1 MLIAE
6 DEPHTRDV
14 LTHYIPWDQI
24 GICEI
29 YEAADGRAALE
40 MAQTLKPDIILSDI
54 RMPKMSGIELAH
66 QLRKENQDCRFIFLS
81 AYPDQEYLKSAIQIR
96 AVS

>member
-1 MLIAE
+1 MKIMTDRNIRMLIAE

-54 RMPKMSGIELAH
+54 RMPKM
-66 QLRKENQDCRFIFLS
+66 LS
-81 AYPDQEYLKSAIQIR
+81 LIHI
-96 AVS
+96 